1 MLFAVFAMLC
11 STVAAIL
18 QADAADHGGRTSAV
32 LARPRFLCGI
42 AMDIVTW
49 LCMVVALQFIPIFA
63 VQATLAGA
71 IAMTALYARY
81 FRGEWLRPVHRLA
94 IGASML
100 GLAFVAGSAGTERK
114 QALTGH
120 GTTVAVLIA
129 ALVAIMGVTLAIANS
144 TKPWPSAVLAGLGLG
159 GGSVCIRA
167 MHVSDGVDLGSLL
180 REPLAGLARAQAVV
194 LTRATLVDAHR
205 RESIRATLASA
216 CGGRLP
222 AVWAEAA
229 HRPVQFRTAS
239 GAALPLAALA
249 GKRIVAFAG
258 IGNPSA
264 FRATLEDLGAEV
276 VGFRPFA
283 DHHAYTA
290 HDLSALA
297 ASARA
302 AGADLAVT
310 TLKDLVKVRSDTL
323 GDTPL
328 AAIEIAIEITSGGA
342 ALEALLAPIIG
353 RVRSIA

>member
-1 MLFAVFAMLC
+1 MLIGMLFAVFAMLC

-18 QADAADHGGRTSAV
+18 QADAANQGGRTSAV
-32 LARPRFLCGI
+32 LARPRFLGGI

-129 ALVAIMGVTLAIANS
+129 ALVVIMGVTLAITNS

-167 MHVSDGVDLGSLL
+167 MHVSEGVDLAGLL
-180 REPLAGLARAQAVV
+180 REPLVYILVGMALTGLYNYARALQLGDVSTVTALYMVTQVVVPGLVGITLLDDTVRPGLWWLLLLGLALVV
-194 LTRATLVDAHR
+194 YGTSILAR
-205 RESIRATLASA
+205 R
-216 CGGRLP
+216 
-222 AVWAEAA
+222 
-229 HRPVQFRTAS
+229 RPEKRT
-239 GAALPLAALA
+239 PP
-249 GKRIVAFAG
+249 RVA
-258 IGNPSA
+258 
-264 FRATLEDLGAEV
+264 
-276 VGFRPFA
+276 
-283 DHHAYTA
+283 
-290 HDLSALA
+290 
-297 ASARA
+297 
-302 AGADLAVT
+302 
-310 TLKDLVKVRSDTL
+310 
-323 GDTPL
+323 
-328 AAIEIAIEITSGGA
+328 
-342 ALEALLAPIIG
+342 
-353 RVRSIA
+353 